1 MKNKLKYTP
10 SLILI
15 LTTVFAGL
23 VLTAPYA
30 MAESDGP
37 YSADAVV
44 TVDESCSFD
53 SDYTYT
59 STYTLSNGT
68 AKDTE
73 DDSSKPT
80 VNVTCNNST
89 GFSIKAIGYSPD
101 ATHATGN
108 DGNTDMFMTGGTA
121 TSPVI
126 PTGSGSTNT
135 TFAVSAPSFWGM
147 RVNTGTN
154 PATSTSYVTS
164 STSYTINSTYNTAAH
179 TFAVVPSSATTI
191 IHYTGSESAP
201 VTGTFRTDYGV
212 YVSQAQPAGTYT
224 GKVKYTIIGD

>member
-23 VLTAPYA
+23 LLAAPHA
-30 MAESDGP
+30 SAESDGP

-53 SDYTYT
+53 SDYSYT
-59 STYTLSNGT
+59 STFTVLNGT

-73 DDSSKPT
+73 SDTSKPT
-80 VNVTCNNST
+80 VGVTCNNST
-89 GFSIKAIGYSPD
+89 GFSVKAIGYSPD
-101 ATHATGN
+101 ATHTTGN

-126 PTGSGSTNT
+126 PTGAGSTNT

-147 RVNTGTN
+147 RVDPTT
-154 PATSTSYVTS
+154 VTS
-164 STSYTINSTYNTAAH
+164 STSYTINATYNTSAH
-179 TFAVVPSSATTI
+179 TYAAVPSSATTVV
-191 IHYTGSESAP
+191 HYAGSPSTP
-201 VTGTFRTDYGV
+201 VTGTLRTDYGF
-212 YVSQAQPAGTYT
+212 YVSQAQAAGTYT